1 MPSKLELPYDYRKE
15 NVDTFAGENAYF
27 HIGKELSEQ
36 IRRVAKDTG
45 STLYMLMLSAYHI
58 LLHKYTGKTDIVV
71 GTAASGR
78 LHQDLQNIFGVFVN
92 TIALRNNIDATKSF
106 KEILEQVKENTITA
120 FENSEYQFDELI
132 RSIDYERES
141 NRNPLFD
148 TMFVLED
155 AKLFTKKQGDLNLS
169 PIIFELDNAKFD
181 ITFSILDYDDEIVL
195 NVEYSTGLFKKTQY

>member
-1 MPSKLELPYDYRKE
+1 MNEILDLYNNLDLPKINIQYKDYVEWNNTYNQSNAIKKQEQYWLNLYSHLPSKLELPYDYRKE
-15 NVDTFAGENAYF
+15 NIDAFAGENAYF

-92 TIALRNNIDATKSF
+92 TIALRNNIDSTKSF
-106 KEILEQVKENTITA
+106 KEILEQVKRKYN
-120 FENSEYQFDELI
+120 Y
-132 RSIDYERES
+132 SI
-141 NRNPLFD
+141 
-148 TMFVLED
+148 
-155 AKLFTKKQGDLNLS
+155 
-169 PIIFELDNAKFD
+169 
-181 ITFSILDYDDEIVL
+181 
-195 NVEYSTGLFKKTQY
+195 